1 MATFDKTGKGGTTGH
16 PANGRTPYLVE
27 NTIDMSVS
35 GFQPAA
41 NDIVQAIDVPA
52 ETMVLNAGLEVLAVS
67 PSSVTLDLGDADDV
81 DKYVDGHDSTATGF
95 AANVINAS
103 NVGHVYGSA
112 DTIDIKVL
120 GAQDTSSK
128 IRVFAV
134 MCDISGVDETD
145 RN

>member
-1 MATFDKTGKGGTTGH
+1 MKYFAIHNDAIQIENSDVSEVTITLHTFKPKITIKNPSYISGVYND
-16 PANGRTPYLVE
+16 NG
-27 NTIDMSVS
+27 D
-35 GFQPAA
+35 
-41 NDIVQAIDVPA
+41 
-52 ETMVLNAGLEVLAVS
+52 
-67 PSSVTLDLGDADDV
+67 SVTKLPV
-81 DKYVDGHDSTATGF
+81 IYVDGYDSTSTGYATIHSDLASVCKIY
-95 AANVINAS
+95 AA
-103 NVGHVYGSA
+103 A